1 MGKKNKKDN
10 IILRSYPK
18 AIFLYPLFIVTT
30 GAWIYQWI
38 ANEFGLVLFGLT
50 PEVASTWL
58 SILWLGT
65 LFFCFFVI
73 SIEIKLSKLCAAI
86 FALIAFGV
94 VLYFSPIGATV
105 VEFIT
110 NAGNLGLALP
120 LLFYISVLSIL
131 VIILGGMIVG
141 AHIEYVK
148 IEQNEIWCMK
158 GITGKSK
165 ERFPTRSMEI
175 NVERPDFLEYWLGT
189 GRITIKI
196 PSLNKFIQ
204 LDTVFRAGKKVGDID
219 TLLSSIAVIPRDV
232 APVYH
237 P

>member
-38 ANEFGLVLFGLT
+38 VNEFGLVLFGLT

-73 SIEIKLSKLCAAI
+73 SIEVKLSKLCAVL
-86 FALIAFGV
+86 FALIAIGV

-105 VEFIT
+105 VDFIT
-110 NAGNLGLALP
+110 NAGNLELALP
-120 LLFYISVLSIL
+120 LLFYISVFSIL
-131 VIILGGMIVG
+131 VIILGGIIVG
-141 AHIEYVK
+141 ARIEYVK
-148 IEQNEIWCMK
+148 IEPNEIWCMK

-165 ERFPTRSMEI
+165 ERFPTRSVEI
-175 NVERPDFLEYWLGT
+175 NIERPDFIEQILGW
-189 GRITIKI
+189 GRVSIKI
-196 PSLNKFIQ
+196 PSLNKYII
-204 LDTVFRAGKKVGDID
+204 LDTVFGAKKKVKDID
-219 TLLSSIAVIPRDV
+219 KLLSSIDVIDV
-232 APVYH
+232 TPINA
-237 P
+237 